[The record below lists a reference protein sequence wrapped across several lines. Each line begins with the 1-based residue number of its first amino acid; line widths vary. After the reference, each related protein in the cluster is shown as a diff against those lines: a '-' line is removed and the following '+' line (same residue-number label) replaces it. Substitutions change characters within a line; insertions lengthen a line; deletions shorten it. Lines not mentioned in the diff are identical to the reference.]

1 MNEVMRIYK
10 EKWQFPMRASAID
23 GTHIL
28 IITPVVDHAD
38 CVNWKVITS
47 LCKLLWTASIFSET
61 LWSGLA
67 ASMKLKFFPTQL
79 FSRREIKVPFLALT
93 PYKGCDIQPLL
104 LSDPAYPLRP
114 WLVNGYPENS
124 NTSDD
129 EKHFNYMLSRAR
141 MTVENTFER
150 WKGHFQKFLK
160 KVDMP
165 WYNTLH

>member
-1 MNEVMRIYK
+1 MQAVMDSKYLFR
-10 EKWQFPMRASAID
+10 D
-23 GTHIL
+23 
-28 IITPVVDHAD
+28 VVEWPGSIHDAE
-38 CVNWKVITS
+38 
-47 LCKLLWTASIFSET
+47 IFSNSVIFKKRNQGT
-61 LWSGLA
+61 
-67 ASMKLKFFPTQL
+67 L
-79 FSRREIKVPFLALT
+79 FSTDTIQ
-93 PYKGCDIQPLL
+93 GCDIQPLL

-129 EKHFNYMLSRAR
+129 ERHFNYMLSRAR

-165 WYNTLH
+165 WHNTLH